1 MITSNLLRGLLAA
14 AIALTTIAATREKDG
29 ETCITEHGLQDRLG
43 SGSARIFVN
52 GVYFRTEQGPGSGG
66 GTFTDWLV
74 EGENE
79 IRIEYDGNDAQFSI
93 TQGCRGAIPGDDF
106 VDVVEFDAPG
116 TKTLR
121 FVHDRAVEAEYLSA
135 EIAGDE
141 GLAEAIAEFQKA
153 ALARDIDTIFALQ
166 APLFREVERQG
177 YPVDMARDFA
187 REVLT
192 NGTAEIARRFT
203 ITPVLGGRVYQVV
216 DADMKSPVRVV
227 YKAEDGTYGWSSG
240 SYWARFDG
248 EWRVVA
254 Q

>member
-1 MITSNLLRGLLAA
+1 MITPNILRGLLAG
-14 AIALTTIAATREKDG
+14 AIALTSIAATQEDSG
-29 ETCITEHGLQDRLG
+29 QACITEHGLQDRLG
-43 SGSARIFVN
+43 SGAARIFVN

-79 IRIEYDGNDAQFSI
+79 IRIEYDGDDAEFSI
-93 TQGCRGAIPGDDF
+93 TQGCRGAIPGEDF
-106 VDVVEFDAPG
+106 VDAVTFDAPG

-121 FVHDRAVEAEYLSA
+121 FVHDRPVESEYLNA

-141 GLAEAIAEFQKA
+141 GLAEAIAAFQQA
-153 ALARDIDTIFALQ
+153 ALARDVDAIFALQ

-177 YPVDMARDFA
+177 YPVAAARDFA

-192 NGTAEIARRFT
+192 NGSAEIAKSFT

-216 DADMKSPVRVV
+216 DAEMKSPVRVV

-248 EWRVVA
+248 EWKVVA